1 LDTGLKDL
9 SGGLFFLNI
18 VKRIMGYIFKYRG
31 MAMAAVSLL
40 ILFIVVNLVSPMISK
55 IMIDDVIRGGNRSL
69 LLPLVLAILGLAI
82 FKGVLIYGR
91 AFYIEKVSQNC
102 LFDLRNQLYTHLQRQ
117 SFSYFDNNRV
127 GELMSR
133 MTGDL
138 EGIRVFIVAGI
149 PVLLENAIYFIGTAV
164 ILLCMN
170 VELALVSL
178 AMSPF
183 LARAAYKF
191 DKKIRPA
198 FSEIR
203 EQQAVLNTTAQEN
216 ITGVR
221 VVKAFARE
229 DYEIDKFEKENAK
242 NRDKNIKASFLWS
255 KYFPI
260 MDFIS
265 GLSAVAVLWY
275 GGMMVAKGHM
285 SLGTVV
291 AFNNYLWMLIGPM
304 RMLGW
309 MINVMEQAVSSGD
322 RVFNILDTGSNIRDG
337 ENPYDP
343 EEVQGNVRF
352 NDVSFYYKD
361 QQVLF
366 HINLDV
372 PAGKTIAIMG
382 TTGSGKTS
390 IINLIKRFY
399 DVSNGEVLV
408 DGVDVRDWK
417 LDALRNQIGIVM
429 QDTFLFSAS
438 IEENIRY
445 GKPDATFEEVVQAAK
460 IARAHEF
467 IMEMPQG
474 YDTIVGE
481 RGMGLSGGQKQRIAI
496 ARAIIKNPKILIMDD
511 CTSAVDMETEF
522 EIQQALKNIMEN
534 RTTFII
540 AHRISSVKDADEIII
555 LDKGRIVERG
565 NHQQLLHQRG
575 RYFEIYSQ
583 QFKDLVESEKKR
595 QVM

>member
-1 LDTGLKDL
+1 MDTGLKDL